1 MNNERSKYSM
11 TTPTP
16 KRSIDT
22 THYNSNTDYWG
33 LRLKNFNVQPSM
45 PQPQPHYFGKRVS
58 KKKANGIKR
67 STKRG

>member
-16 KRSIDT
+16 KRSINT

-33 LRLKNFNVQPSM
+33 LRLNFNVQP
-45 PQPQPHYFGKRVS
+45 QPQPNYFGKRVS
-58 KKKANGIKR
+58 KKKARRISSKR
-67 STKRG
+67 C